1 MLQFYGSLNSNFT
14 KKNTKNHHP
23 ARPLN
28 AKIHLSSRAHE
39 SFDSR
44 LLPLL
49 PHHEMGQ
56 DGQLCYHE
64 MILLSGSSLIF
75 PTDLASFLELLRLHG
90 DEAYGL
96 IFAFAASHS
105 LLLTLFAGYASSSG
119 SLDLGT
125 LVAVVWAGSFLGDTI
140 RFGIG
145 RFFGTQWLSA
155 FPRLQRTSQIVV
167 RLVDRYYV
175 WLILFHRYPHGI
187 RGVAGFAYGMSRLSW
202 PTFLAFNFV
211 AAGIWSGAVLTAGH
225 AFGQIS
231 EKLLNDAF
239 SGIGMIML
247 IVFLALSWVLSKKL
261 ERVAEQ
267 S

>member
-1 MLQFYGSLNSNFT
+1 M
-14 KKNTKNHHP
+14 
-23 ARPLN
+23 
-28 AKIHLSSRAHE
+28 
-39 SFDSR
+39 
-44 LLPLL
+44 
-49 PHHEMGQ
+49 
-56 DGQLCYHE
+56 
-64 MILLSGSSLIF
+64 IF

-90 DEAYGL
+90 NEAYGL

-105 LLLTLFAGYASSSG
+105 LMLTLFAGYASSSG

-145 RFFGTQWLSA
+145 RFFGTQWLSP

-211 AAGIWSGAVLTAGH
+211 AAGIWSGVVLSAGH

-239 SGIGMIML
+239 SGIGMFML
-247 IVFLALSWVLSKKL
+247 LVFLALSWVLSKKL

-267 S
+267 H